1 MKSKR
6 DNFEF
11 ILNKKLNHILNRDF
25 SDAEKAL
32 KEGLFKSA
40 VVLYG
45 GIIEAVLLYF
55 LLSKVN
61 DKNFRKE
68 LKKIPMKD
76 KNKKEIKSY
85 YKKIKKLNFNQLIKY
100 ANQLN
105 IILDPS
111 VSNTIRDFRNFIHI
125 FKELERLFVINKSNA
140 KTAGDFTKNII
151 DDFNKDWKNK
161 TKKGKLFF
169 TDRRAKYFDIRSR
182 SINND
187 LLRELCNKNYIDL
200 DKFRSIYPGQNIGS
214 ALSNMS
220 GWGICQIDSLLWDQM
235 SGRFQKWIFNPYF
248 KDYTR
253 NYLRVDRAKKK

>member
-1 MKSKR
+1 MNNN
-6 DNFEF
+6 NFEF
-11 ILNKKLNHILNRDF
+11 ILNKDLNKILNRDF
-25 SDAEKAL
+25 LDAGKAL

-45 GIIEAVLLYF
+45 GIVEVILLYF

-85 YKKIKKLNFNQLIKY
+85 YKKIKKLNFNQLIRY

-105 IILDPS
+105 IISNPS
-111 VSNTIRDFRNFIHI
+111 VSHTIRDFRNFTHI
-125 FKELERLFVINKSNA
+125 FKELEQLFVINRSNA

-161 TKKGKLFF
+161 TKKGELFF
-169 TDRRAKYFDIRSR
+169 ADKRTKYSDVRSR
-182 SINND
+182 PINKD
-187 LLRELCNKNYIDL
+187 LLEELCNKNYIDL
-200 DKFRSIYPGQNIGS
+200 DKFRSVYQGQNIGS
-214 ALSNMS
+214 ALSNMN
-220 GWGICQIDSLLWDQM
+220 GWGICQLDPLLWDQM

-248 KDYTR
+248 K
-253 NYLRVDRAKKK
+253 NYAKKMFKSK